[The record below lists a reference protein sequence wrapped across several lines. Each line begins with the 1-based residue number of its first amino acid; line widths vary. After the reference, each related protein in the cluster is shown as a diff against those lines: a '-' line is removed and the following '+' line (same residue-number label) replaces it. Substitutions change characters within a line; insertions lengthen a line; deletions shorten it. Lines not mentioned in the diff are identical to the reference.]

1 VVEPP
6 VVDGSPNRVEEART
20 VLTREV
26 NERLTQ
32 TGPGTPGGNF
42 LRRFWWPVAAAADL
56 DSEPVM
62 PVRILGENL
71 TVFKDTRGN
80 VGLIGDRCAHRAIS
94 LAYGIPQENGLRCA
108 YHGWTYNTEG
118 RVVDMPFEPAC
129 LPLKV
134 KSYPTQVL
142 GGLVWAY
149 LGPADTLSLLPRW
162 EAFARED
169 LDTRISFIPLPCNW
183 VQCMDNS
190 LDPVHFEHLHGHY
203 GNYVLKLQG
212 KPAEIDTTVVH
223 RKIDFDVKENG
234 LIYKRRL
241 VTGEAEDSVGWTIGH
256 PIVFPYML
264 GSATGGLGFQIRIP
278 IDDTHTIQMNYN
290 RARPKGEAPREFVTH
305 TPLEYDAF
313 GRVSR
318 SGGPIGPQD
327 WMAWVAQ
334 GAVSDR
340 TREHLATS
348 DKGIILYH
356 NIILES
362 IAAVERGDDP
372 YGVIRDP
379 AINEPWI
386 EIPTAPE
393 GSEHQNFHL
402 QERQREMVRG

>member
-1 VVEPP
+1 MITA
-6 VVDGSPNRVEEART
+6 EE
-20 VLTREV
+20 

-32 TGPGTPGGNF
+32 TGPGTPAGNL
-42 LRRFWWPVAAAADL
+42 LRRYWWPVAAAADL
-56 DSEPVM
+56 DREPVM
-62 PVRILGENL
+62 PVRVLSENL
-71 TVFKDTRGN
+71 TLFRDARGN

-94 LAYGIPQENGLRCA
+94 LAYGIPQDNGLRCA

-118 RVVDMPFEPAC
+118 QVVDMPFEPAC

-134 KSYPTQVL
+134 KSYPVEIL
-142 GGLVWAY
+142 GGLVFAY
-149 LGPADTLSLLPRW
+149 LGPIETRPLLPRW

-169 LDTRISFIPLPCNW
+169 LDTRISFVPLPCNW

-212 KPAEIDTTVVH
+212 KPPYINTGVVH
-223 RKIDFDVKENG
+223 QKIDFDVKENG
-234 LIYKRRL
+234 LVYKRRL
-241 VTGEAEDSVGWTIGH
+241 VTGESEDSVGWTIGH

-278 IDDTHTIQMNYN
+278 VDDTHTIQLNYG
-290 RARPKGEAPREFVTH
+290 RSKPKVPGEPRENVVH
-305 TPLEYDAF
+305 RELEYDGF

-318 SGGPIGPQD
+318 KGDPIGPQD

-334 GAVSDR
+334 GPVSDR

-348 DKGIILYH
+348 DKGVILYH
-356 NIILES
+356 NLILES
-362 IAAVERGDDP
+362 IATVERGDDP
-372 YGVIRDP
+372 YGVIRDR

-393 GSEHQNFHL
+393 GTEHQNFHL
-402 QERQREMVRG
+402 GDRVRERV